1 MWNTG
6 TSKTNLQWWKAYL
19 WLLGAELWGGIYY
32 KRAEGA
38 FRGNGNGLYFH
49 YGVVYRGVF
58 ICQDY
63 ILKMGILLKKK
74 INKFEKSQIELEEQK
89 GMLSHP
95 MLIAEPNRK
104 KTPFPARTQPMR
116 SQGLFV
122 CSCPPSSPYKKP
134 ISSHAVGRICSW
146 LTMVVSQGLQFWSD
160 PEETHLCWIS
170 TWQSVRFKSTIISI
184 MLFFSSF

>member
-104 KTPFPARTQPMR
+104 RLLSR
-116 SQGLFV
+116 QGLSQWEAKGSLFAPALPA
-122 CSCPPSSPYKKP
+122 PPVRSLFLPMLWAGFAHGSP
-134 ISSHAVGRICSW
+134 W
-146 LTMVVSQGLQFWSD
+146 L
-160 PEETHLCWIS
+160 
-170 TWQSVRFKSTIISI
+170 
-184 MLFFSSF
+184 